1 MPYHVHKEDKMTH
14 FEFYLRHFG
23 IIEFEYFIYFC
34 AFLISMLELV
44 RSFPHQMQDSYRLA
58 QNFDLNSIKKEK
70 ISNIVIAGMGGSGI
84 GASIVAEYLKN
95 NSPIPIFVSKSYLP
109 PAFISSSTL
118 FIVSSYSGN
127 TEETVEAMRIAIEK
141 QCQIITICSGGIVK
155 EMSES
160 YHFPCQ
166 SVPSGFP
173 PRASLAYSFYQLL
186 HIFNQLGIA
195 PSGLDDCWLE
205 AADYLISNYNSIFSE
220 AEVIAEK
227 LNNRIPVIY
236 SDSDFEAPAIRFR
249 QQLNENSK
257 MLAYHHVIPEM
268 NHNELVGWKNV
279 NKSIVALMIR
289 TNFDYSR
296 NLRRMDFVKRIIQR
310 NHIELV
316 EMNLNHENRLKNIL
330 YFIHLTDLVSVL
342 IAQKNNIDP
351 MEVHVI
357 DDLKNEL
364 SKNSMG

>member
-1 MPYHVHKEDKMTH
+1 MAH
-14 FEFYLRHFG
+14 FDFAICHYG
-23 IIEFEYFIYFC
+23 TIEFEFFVYFC

-44 RSFPHQMQDSYRLA
+44 QSFPHQMQDSYRLA
-58 QNFDLNSIKKEK
+58 QNFDLNSIKKDK
-70 ISNIVIAGMGGSGI
+70 ISNIVITGMGGSGI

-95 NSPIPIFVSKSYLP
+95 NSEIPICVSKSYLP
-109 PAFISSSTL
+109 PAFISPATL

-155 EMSES
+155 AMSQR
-160 YHFPCQ
+160 YDFPCQ
-166 SVPSGFP
+166 LVPSGFP

-186 HIFNQLGIA
+186 HIFNQLGIG
-195 PSGLDDCWLE
+195 PSGLENNWLE
-205 AADYLISNYNSIFSE
+205 AIKYLQNNYKSIYSDAE
-220 AEVIAEK
+220 ALAEK
-227 LNNRIPVIY
+227 LANRIPVIY
-236 SDSDFEAPAIRFR
+236 SDADFEAPVIRFR

-279 NKSIVALMIR
+279 NKSIVALLIR

-296 NLRRMDFVKRIIQR
+296 NQQRMDFVKRIIQK
-310 NHIELV
+310 NNIEVV
-316 EMNLNHENRLKNIL
+316 ELNLNHENRLKNIL
-330 YFIHLTDLVSVL
+330 YFVQLTDLVSVI

-351 MEVHVI
+351 IEVHVI

-364 SKNSMG
+364 SKNPVS